1 MIQPVVMKIMTDA
14 ELLAKVEAFLERT
27 KMPATR
33 FGRET
38 MADGSLVTH
47 LRAGR
52 SLSLANAGKVVAF
65 MVAYRAPVASK
76 SARKAPTSQVAA

>member
-1 MIQPVVMKIMTDA
+1 MILAVVMKIMTDA

-52 SLSLANAGKVVAF
+52 SLSLANAGKVVGF
-65 MVAYRAPVASK
+65 MVSYRAPAMSKPIRSSSAS
-76 SARKAPTSQVAA
+76 QEAA

>member
-1 MIQPVVMKIMTDA
+1 MIHLVAMKIMTDA
-14 ELLAKVEAFLERT
+14 ELLAKVEAFLKRT

-52 SLSLANAGKVVAF
+52 SLSLANAGKVVDF
-65 MVAYRAPVASK
+65 MIAYRAPVVPK
-76 SARKAPTSQVAA
+76 RVRKVDATQVAA